1 MRLALHLRPWP
12 NEMWYLGAQMGVT
25 DAVTGV
31 PSAGPG
37 APRHWDFLSL
47 VQLRQQFADT
57 GLNATVI
64 EDSPPMEKIRLGVE
78 GREEEFENIA
88 EFITNMGAAGFRVWC
103 YNWMV
108 AFNWLRTSV
117 ATPVRGGAVTTSY
130 DHAFMKDAP
139 PTPTGLVSEEQLWDS
154 YAWFIERIVPIA
166 KSANVSLALH
176 PDDPPLSPI
185 RGVARIM
192 SSVENFERALSLH
205 DDPHHAITFCQGN
218 FRLMTDDIPKT
229 IRHFGATGRVP
240 FVHFRD
246 TLGTPEKFRE
256 TFHDDGPT
264 DMLEAMATYKEVGF
278 DGPMRP
284 DHVPTLYGEPNDPPG
299 YTTRGRL
306 YAIGY
311 MRGLLE
317 AVQSG
322 RYRA

>member
-1 MRLALHLRPWP
+1 
-12 NEMWYLGAQMGVT
+12 MWYLGVQMGVT

-37 APRHWDFLSL
+37 QPRHWDFDSL
-47 VQLRQQFADT
+47 LRQRQQFADA

-64 EDSPPMEKIRLGVE
+64 EDSPPMDLIRRGLE
-78 GREEEFENIA
+78 GREAEFEQVA
-88 EFITNMGAAGFRVWC
+88 AFITNMGAAGYSIWC
-103 YNWMV
+103 YNWMA

-117 ATPVRGGAVTTSY
+117 TTGDRGGAVISSY
-130 DHAFMKDAP
+130 DHALMKDAP
-139 PTPTGLVSEEQLWDS
+139 DMPEAPVTEEQLWDS
-154 YAWFIERIVPIA
+154 YEWFIERIVPVA
-166 KSANVSLALH
+166 KAANVKMALH

-185 RGVARIM
+185 RGIGRIM
-192 SSVENFERALSLH
+192 RSTEAFDRALSLSDEPVH
-205 DDPHHAITFCQGN
+205 GITFCQGN
-218 FRLMTDDIPKT
+218 FRLMTDDMPAT
-229 IRHFGATGRVP
+229 IRRYGATGKVH

-246 TLGTPEKFRE
+246 TIGTPDRFRE

-264 DMLEAMATYKEVGF
+264 DMLEAMACYHEFGF
-278 DGPMRP
+278 NGPMRP

-317 AVQSG
+317 AVESG
-322 RYRA
+322 RFKL

>member
-12 NEMWYLGAQMGVT
+12 TEMWTLGAQLGVT

-31 PSAGPG
+31 PAAGPG
-37 APRHWDFLSL
+37 MPRHWDILSL
-47 VQLRQQFADT
+47 VQLRQQFADA

-64 EDSPPMEKIRLGVE
+64 EDSPPMERIRLGVA
-78 GREEEFENIA
+78 GREEEFEGIA
-88 EFITNMGAAGFRVWC
+88 EFITNMGAAGFSVWC

-117 ATPVRGGAVTTSY
+117 TTIDRGGALVTSY
-130 DHAFMKDAP
+130 DHALMRDAP
-139 PTPTGLVSEEQLWDS
+139 LTPAGVVSEEQLWDT
-154 YAWFIERIVPIA
+154 YAWFVERIVPIA
-166 KSANVSLALH
+166 KAANVRMALH

-185 RGVARIM
+185 RGVARIIR
-192 SSVENFERALSLH
+192 SVEAFDRALAMH
-205 DDPHHAITFCQGN
+205 DDPCHGMTFCQGN
-218 FRLMTDDIPKT
+218 IRLMTDDLPAT

-246 TLGTPEKFRE
+246 VRGTPERFRE
-256 TFHDDGPT
+256 TFHDDGPS
-264 DMLEAMATYKEVGF
+264 DMLQAMACYQEIGF

-306 YAIGY
+306 HAIGY
-311 MRGLLE
+311 MQGLME
-317 AVQSG
+317 AVRSG
-322 RYRA
+322 RLR

>member
-1 MRLALHLRPWP
+1 
-12 NEMWYLGAQMGVT
+12 MWYLGAQMGVT
-25 DAVTGV
+25 DAVTGI
-31 PSAGPG
+31 PATGPG
-37 APRHWDFLSL
+37 APKLWDFLSL
-47 VQLRQQFADT
+47 VQLRQQFADA

-64 EDSPPMEKIRLGVE
+64 EDSPPMELIRLGVE
-78 GREEEFENIA
+78 GREEEFEGIA

-117 ATPVRGGAVTTSY
+117 TTADRGGAVVSSY
-130 DHAFMKDAP
+130 DHALMRDAP
-139 PTPTGLVSEEQLWDS
+139 PTPVGIVSEEQLWDS
-154 YAWFIERIVPIA
+154 YAWFVERIVPIA
-166 KSANVSLALH
+166 KAADVRLALH

-185 RGVARIM
+185 RGIARIIR
-192 SSVENFERALSLH
+192 SAEAFDRALAMH
-205 DDPHHAITFCQGN
+205 DDPCHGMTFCQGN
-218 FRLMTDDIPKT
+218 IRLMTDDLPGT
-229 IRHFGATGRVP
+229 IRRLGPKIAFA
-240 FVHFRD
+240 HFRD
-246 TLGTPEKFRE
+246 VRGTPERFVE

-264 DMLEAMATYKEVGF
+264 DMLEAMACYHEIGF

-306 YAIGY
+306 YAVGY
-311 MRGLLE
+311 MRGLME